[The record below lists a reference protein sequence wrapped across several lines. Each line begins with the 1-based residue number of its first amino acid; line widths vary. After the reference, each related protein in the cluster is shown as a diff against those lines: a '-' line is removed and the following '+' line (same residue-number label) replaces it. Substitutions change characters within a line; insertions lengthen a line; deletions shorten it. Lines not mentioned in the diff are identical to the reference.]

1 MSSNCTESW
10 IHWFSGSSVWF
21 LFHNKSHTV
30 TTLMPSHNYVITS
43 IQDLLFLSFLS
54 YIWLLWLNY
63 CILNDSKTRF
73 ELKICLLPPA
83 WLWVQSLF
91 NNLLFCDEILKNVS
105 SLTVSEE
112 LFLQRTARCRAVI
125 PSLVLKSRWA
135 PPLRSTLISSQ
146 LSSSWTASVRGHSE
160 TQTQDLILLWK

>member
-1 MSSNCTESW
+1 MLGSNVWVPVLTPCLLHLNQVTLVYLY
-10 IHWFSGSSVWF
+10 IVRGQRGGSMGANRWMWQFFF
-21 LFHNKSHTV
+21 L
-30 TTLMPSHNYVITS
+30 
-43 IQDLLFLSFLS
+43 FLS

-63 CILNDSKTRF
+63 CILNDSKTRL

-91 NNLLFCDEILKNVS
+91 NNLLFCDEILKNMS

-160 TQTQDLILLWK
+160 TQTQDLLLLWK